1 MCAHVQLHA
10 TFSADAETWLRWEQ
24 LYLSPNIPQWMLVSK
39 ARVCCPS
46 MELSVFI
53 FSSGHFL
60 QILLKEEGADISE
73 RYHVTVLGEIML
85 IKLKTIQLKK
95 KSVSPDPRILY
106 LHSIFSSLPRQ
117 IYSSIVTTTTHSA
130 LPYDSNIFLSSLYF
144 VFRCII
150 LRKINRQS

>member
-1 MCAHVQLHA
+1 MFNFMLLSLQMLKPGYAENNCTYHQIFLNECW
-10 TFSADAETWLRWEQ
+10 SARPEYVVHPWNW
-24 LYLSPNIPQWMLVSK
+24 
-39 ARVCCPS
+39 
-46 MELSVFI
+46 SVFI

-95 KSVSPDPRILY
+95 KSVSPDPRIVY